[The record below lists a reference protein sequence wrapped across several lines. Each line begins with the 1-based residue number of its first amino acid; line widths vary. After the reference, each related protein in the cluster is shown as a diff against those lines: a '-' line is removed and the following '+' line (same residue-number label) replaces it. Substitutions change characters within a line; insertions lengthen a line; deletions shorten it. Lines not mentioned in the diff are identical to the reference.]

1 MMALCYYSTKRPY
14 CMFVYLLSLYVITI
28 LICRALRDP
37 NLKKN
42 SIPFYFKLRY
52 LEHQQFVY
60 T

>member
-37 NLKKN
+37 NLEKKFY
-42 SIPFYFKLRY
+42 SIEYKG
-52 LEHQQFVY
+52 
-60 T
+60 